1 MQEALHIIRAENMT
15 ARYTLSV
22 CVIQISF
29 VFIIIQQT
37 KKTYWQ
43 AITFKLKLN
52 EERTFFFFFNYIVT
66 TKITCYIPQVNSSTE
81 CKEMILSD

>member
-52 EERTFFFFFNYIVT
+52 EERTFFFFFQLYSNNKNNLLYT
-66 TKITCYIPQVNSSTE
+66 AGQ
-81 CKEMILSD
+81 